1 MAQTKMLPTKI
12 SIKGEAKCQQSSAKT
27 TWIYIQKKRQ
37 SRVAER
43 PQARGVRSPGFSTH
57 FCQTLHGTFC
67 LLVGSGFPTC
77 KLWFTLMAS
86 RPSALS
92 AREWHFDQGSTAA
105 AWAESGQQLRS
116 WPHGYHPRLLST
128 ACLPCPHCLPFSWL
142 KDAPWSS
149 WSNSNSNKGHS

>member
-1 MAQTKMLPTKI
+1 MSAELCKDNLDIHTEEKAKQSGRKTPGQGSQEPWVLHPFLPD
-12 SIKGEAKCQQSSAKT
+12 SS
-27 TWIYIQKKRQ
+27 WYI
-37 SRVAER
+37 
-43 PQARGVRSPGFSTH
+43 
-57 FCQTLHGTFC
+57 GTFC

-92 AREWHFDQGSTAA
+92 ARERHFDQGSTAA